1 MNLGNLKQLVKEELR
16 RALKESMFKVG
27 EEVMYGGK
35 PHKVVSDDGY
45 IIKLEATKD
54 NKEATLNYAQAK
66 QKIRKQTDYMNE
78 NDSSEF
84 DIDKIYKAKSEEP
97 RFLED
102 LELGATYEVEYGA
115 RDQYGDK
122 DTGTTKVSVT
132 QKDLNKYGRD
142 TSIQNY
148 LTSLFNIN
156 PKTGENIDIG
166 YEINNIKSVKKL

>member
-35 PHKVVSDDGY
+35 PRKVVSDDGY

-78 NDSSEF
+78 NNPNQETTNYTPGGFTTDTESPWMSLPPGKYEVTYKPMLPLSAVKTYTLDFPNGKEF
-84 DIDKIYKAKSEEP
+84 DNYGEARKYYYSNQPKYSEIEDRMKTLVKVTKIA
-97 RFLED
+97 
-102 LELGATYEVEYGA
+102 
-115 RDQYGDK
+115 
-122 DTGTTKVSVT
+122 
-132 QKDLNKYGRD
+132 
-142 TSIQNY
+142 
-148 LTSLFNIN
+148 
-156 PKTGENIDIG
+156 
-166 YEINNIKSVKKL
+166 